1 MPPAGRESKVKKQLV
16 LGVFVSFVLSLAAPS
31 AGRAADIYALDMD
44 HTSIVFG
51 IGHANLSLVYGFFR
65 KAYGGYELNR
75 LDPTK
80 NRFRFSVDVASI
92 DTNNAERDAHL
103 LRADFFDATKFPR
116 MTFDSISCTPSS
128 TREGGVVYNVL
139 GDLTIHGVT
148 RRVTLPMRML
158 ADGEGA
164 GKKDRRT
171 GFLCQFELKR
181 SDYGMTNVPLVGD
194 AVGITISFEGILQPE
209 NMTAR
214 RQ

>member
-1 MPPAGRESKVKKQLV
+1 LKNQRT
-16 LGVFVSFVLSLAAPS
+16 LGVFLSLVLSVAVPS
-31 AGRAADIYALDMD
+31 AGRAADVYALDMD

-51 IGHANLSLVYGFFR
+51 VGHANLSLVYGFFR

-80 NRFRFSVDVASI
+80 NRFRFSVDVNSI

-103 LRADFFDATKFPR
+103 LRADFFEAAKYPR
-116 MTFDSISCTPSS
+116 MAFDSVSCTPAS
-128 TREGGVVYNVL
+128 TRDGSTIYNVV

-148 RRVTLPMRML
+148 KRVTLPMRML

-181 SDYGMTNVPLVGD
+181 SDYGMTNSLLVGD

-209 NMTAR
+209 DMTAR